1 MSFINGTT
9 GYIFDESGDDIY
21 KTTNSGNSW
30 TLVTDIDNTL
40 GGGIDI
46 DLMSFVN

>member
-1 MSFINGTT
+1 MSFVDGTT
-9 GYIFDESGDDIY
+9 GYIFNEYGDEIY

-40 GGGIDI
+40 GYDIDI